1 MSAARNADAAGDQA
15 AARQLVQAAIKA
27 RGEQAPQDQI
37 DTFGEKAE
45 DVGRAAA
52 AGAGRGVIGTLELP
66 EMAGRGLLRLGQEGL
81 QAMGYDVGED
91 IPVLDTATGRALR
104 SGVGALGLFNIFL
117 VCIRCLYTSN
127 IIFSLYSVYCYI
139 QHLL

>member
-1 MSAARNADAAGDQA
+1 MSNALELAKLERAKREMARRKTSSAQE
-15 AARQLVQAAIKA
+15 V
-27 RGEQAPQDQI
+27 

-104 SGVGALGLFNIFL
+104 SGVGALGLEDEL
-117 VCIRCLYTSN
+117 AL
-127 IIFSLYSVYCYI
+127 
-139 QHLL
+139 